1 MTVKIIFVLAI
12 LLVGVIGCTIH
23 SLKAKRDPECGA
35 AYYRNI
41 YWAIGYAVV
50 ALVGFG
56 FSLDYFEPAA
66 PTMTELNANPAWHNW
81 LAGGIFV
88 VILAVFAYFV
98 WKKIYKK

>member
-35 AYYRNI
+35 SYWRNI
-41 YWAIGYAVV
+41 KWTIGYAFV

-56 FSLDYFEPAA
+56 FSLDYFEPTA
-66 PTMTELNANPAWHNW
+66 PTMAELNNNPAWHNW
-81 LAGGIFV
+81 LAGGLFSLIV
-88 VILAVFAYFV
+88 VAFAYSVYKSF
-98 WKKIYKK
+98 KK

>member
-35 AYYRNI
+35 SYWRNI
-41 YWAIGYAVV
+41 KWAIGYAFV

-56 FSLDYFEPAA
+56 FSLDYFEPDA
-66 PTMTELNANPAWHNW
+66 PTIEQLNDNPAWHNW
-81 LAGGIFV
+81 LAGGLF
-88 VILAVFAYFV
+88 LACVAIFAYSVYKAF
-98 WKKIYKK
+98 KK

>member
-1 MTVKIIFVLAI
+1 MMKMILVLAI

-35 AYYRNI
+35 SYWRNI
-41 YWAIGYAVV
+41 KWAIGYAFV

-56 FSLDYFEPAA
+56 FSLDYFEPTA
-66 PTMTELNANPAWHNW
+66 PTIEQLNDNPAWHNW

>member
-1 MTVKIIFVLAI
+1 MMKMILVLAI

-23 SLKAKRDPECGA
+23 SVKAKHEPETGTT
-35 AYYRNI
+35 YWRNI
-41 YWAIGYAVV
+41 KWAIGYAFV

-56 FSLDYFEPAA
+56 FSLDYFEPDA
-66 PTMTELNANPAWHNW
+66 PTIEQLNDNPAWHNW

-88 VILAVFAYFV
+88 VVLAVFAYFV

>member
-1 MTVKIIFVLAI
+1 MILKMILCLMI
-12 LLVGVIGCTIH
+12 LLVGVAGCVFH
-23 SLKAKRDPECGA
+23 SIKAKRDPECGA
-35 AYYRNI
+35 TYYRNI
-41 YWAIGYAVV
+41 YWAIGYAFV

-66 PTMTELNANPAWHNW
+66 PTIEQLNDNPAWHNW